1 MQRNGRVETEARLF
15 PSGKIGKIFPAEF
28 PGARYHVKKTSG
40 NVLVCM
46 LALHFVAVVREPFY
60 LINYFCLVKVR
71 QVKG

>member
-1 MQRNGRVETEARLF
+1 MQWNGREKAEAHLF
-15 PSGKIGKIFPAEF
+15 PSGKIGKNFTAEF
-28 PGARYHVKKTSG
+28 SGVRYRVKKTSR

-60 LINYFCLVKVR
+60 LINYFCLAKVR